1 MTLAAAA
8 GRRTPEGENQRLQQ
22 LIERVRSA
30 FTLAGATEQP
40 QSLPEEVEE
49 GNVEYKL
56 QLLDPAPG
64 TNDDNNIQARG
75 WRLYNVDFAI
85 RSPHVFPLLPSWSA
99 PTAKS
104 TL

>member
-1 MTLAAAA
+1 M
-8 GRRTPEGENQRLQQ
+8 EEDQRLQQ

-30 FTLAGATEQP
+30 FALAEASEQP

-64 TNDDNNIQARG
+64 TNQGNPIQARG
-75 WRLYNVDFAI
+75 WRFYIVDFAI
-85 RSPHVFPLLPSWSA
+85 RVPHGFPPLASRSA